1 MVESPRIRRLRS
13 DLKVLQDLKRESGVL
28 DFIGHGSPPEFY
40 TIRFAGRGLARHDET
55 GKIYV
60 STTHEVTIGLGANY
74 PRMLPELRWKTPVF
88 HPNISA
94 SGVVCLGGYGT
105 NWAPSLTLDELCVM
119 LWDMLRY
126 ANYDTESPY
135 NREAAIWTREQ
146 REYAFPIDSRPLR
159 DLTAAGL
166 RPTPSPPKQVDAIA
180 APSLTN
186 AATGHAEEEIVF
198 LEPAMPRST
207 PVATSQNESEILFLE

>member
-13 DLKVLQDLKRESGVL
+13 DLKVLQDLKRESSIL
-28 DFIGHGSPPEFY
+28 DFLGHGSPPEFY
-40 TIRFAGRGLARHDET
+40 TIRFAGRGLARQEET
-55 GKIYV
+55 GRIYV
-60 STTHEVTIGLGANY
+60 ATSHEVTIGLGANY
-74 PRMLPELRWKTPVF
+74 PRMLPELRWKSPVF

-146 REYAFPIDSRPLR
+146 REFAFPIDARPLR

-166 RPTPSPPKQVDAIA
+166 KPRVAESVLSSPVAPA
-180 APSLTN
+180 AAVSPVSS
-186 AATGHAEEEIVF
+186 EEEIVF
-198 LEPAMPRST
+198 LEPANGRPTREAET
-207 PVATSQNESEILFLE
+207 PAGESEILFLE

>member
-1 MVESPRIRRLRS
+1 MVESPRVRRLRS
-13 DLKVLQDLKRESGVL
+13 DLKVLQELKRESGIL
-28 DFIGHGSPPEFY
+28 DFVGHGSPPEFY
-40 TIRFAGRGLARHDET
+40 TVRFAGRGLARHEET

-146 REYAFPIDSRPLR
+146 RDFAFPIDTRPLR

-166 RPTPSPPKQVDAIA
+166 RPTPPAEKPVAQVSSPPSVAQPD
-180 APSLTN
+180 
-186 AATGHAEEEIVF
+186 HAEEEIVF
-198 LEPAMPRST
+198 LEPATPRTTREAT
-207 PVATSQNESEILFLE
+207 PQGESEILFLE